1 MRFFFLGC
9 NVLASVNLST
19 ASPTTVA
26 SSAGRLA
33 VEEEEEEMCVG
44 VTRLAFLAG
53 RVFSTTTGP
62 GSQGGSGGA
71 GGGWLV

>member
-33 VEEEEEEMCVG
+33 VEEEVEEEMCVG

-71 GGGWLV
+71 GDG